1 MYEGYGGLRILLF
14 DSYSWFVE
22 NMEVCDMTYS
32 SEFISLLQPQ
42 LTALRNRTK
51 AIGAQRYMKDVAPFL
66 GVQTPDRRN
75 LVKKIARE
83 LKTPTSAELGK
94 TARALWKLDE
104 REFHYAAFDL
114 IQVHIKTANRDFL
127 EEHVEYLITHKSW
140 WDTVDGLGSA
150 AVSPLTDKYGCEK
163 LIEKWNKSSNM
174 WLIRAAIQHQRGRKF
189 EADNKLI
196 LRYCHD
202 HSDSNEFFIVKAI
215 GWALRDM
222 AGVSPRDVR
231 NFLKE
236 HPDLGRVAVRE
247 AERGLARS

>member
-1 MYEGYGGLRILLF
+1 M
-14 DSYSWFVE
+14 SYSKEFVA
-22 NMEVCDMTYS
+22 T
-32 SEFISLLQPQ
+32 LKPQ
-42 LTALRNRTK
+42 LTALRNRTA
-51 AIGAQRYMKDVAPFL
+51 AIGAQSYMKDIAPFL
-66 GVQTPDRRN
+66 GVKTPERRS

-83 LKTPTSAELGK
+83 FEPPTSDELAQ

-114 IQVHIKTANRDFL
+114 IQIHIDLANRKFL

-163 LIEKWNKSSNM
+163 LIEKWNKSENI
-174 WLIRAAIQHQRGRKF
+174 WLVRSAIQHQRGRRF

-196 LRYCHD
+196 LRYCHE
-202 HSDSNEFFIVKAI
+202 HADSKEFFIVKAI

-222 AGVSPRDVR
+222 SKVSPRDVR
-231 NFLKE
+231 KFLRE

-247 AERGLARS
+247 AERGLGRS